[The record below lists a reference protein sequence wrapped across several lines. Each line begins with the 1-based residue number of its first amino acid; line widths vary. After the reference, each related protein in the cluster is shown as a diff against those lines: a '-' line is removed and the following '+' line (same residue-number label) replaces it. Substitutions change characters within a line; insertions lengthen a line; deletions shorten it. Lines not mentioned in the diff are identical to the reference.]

1 MDFSIFI
8 EIGEGKIGTDEA
20 AFVEILA
27 HAGQRQAYLIFEE
40 YKKLSGKTIEQ
51 AMTSEMSG
59 ELLNGLLAMGIIQ
72 QLGKKKF
79 FIALFLRWNELDCSE
94 NGTQPTQ
101 LLCGAFVPGHEGAR
115 HG

>member
-1 MDFSIFI
+1 MPVFFKRFFYFFNSLLTKTFQII
-8 EIGEGKIGTDEA
+8 ILGEGTIGTDEA

-72 QLGKKKF
+72 QLGKKSF
-79 FIALFLRWNELDCSE
+79 YSFIFTME
-94 NGTQPTQ
+94 
-101 LLCGAFVPGHEGAR
+101 
-115 HG
+115 